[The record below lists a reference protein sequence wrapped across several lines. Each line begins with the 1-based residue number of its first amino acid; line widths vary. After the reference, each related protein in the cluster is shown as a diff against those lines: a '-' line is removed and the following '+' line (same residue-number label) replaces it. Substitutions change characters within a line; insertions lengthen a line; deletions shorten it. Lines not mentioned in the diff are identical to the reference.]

1 MEAITEQEANN
12 LIEQSK
18 KETKQ
23 ILAKGGKVT
32 KTNIEEK
39 DKTTTITKIEPVE
52 GKSTS
57 STVIQT
63 AKEITINS

>member
-1 MEAITEQEANN
+1 MEVITEQEAKN

-23 ILAKGGKVT
+23 ILAEGGKVT

-39 DKTTTITKIEPVE
+39 DKTITNIKIEPVE

-63 AKEITINS
+63 ANEITINS

>member
-1 MEAITEQEANN
+1 MEVITEQEAKN

-23 ILAKGGKVT
+23 ILAEGGKVT

-39 DKTTTITKIEPVE
+39 DKTITNIKIGPVE

-63 AKEITINS
+63 ANEITINS

>member
-32 KTNIEEK
+32 KINIEEK
-39 DKTTTITKIEPVE
+39 DKTITNTKIEPVE

-57 STVIQT
+57 STIIQT
-63 AKEITINS
+63 INKITFNS